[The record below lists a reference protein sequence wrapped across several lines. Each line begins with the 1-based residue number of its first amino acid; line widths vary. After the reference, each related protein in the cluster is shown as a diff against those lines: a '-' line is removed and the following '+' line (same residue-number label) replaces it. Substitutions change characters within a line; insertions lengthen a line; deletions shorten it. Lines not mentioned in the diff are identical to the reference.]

1 MNKVIDIVDNQSN
14 TTDYIYKSII
24 IGDANTG
31 KTTINEVYV
40 KSSTCNAYYE
50 PTIGI
55 EFGSKI
61 FKILAA
67 DAGTQNDINI
77 KLHAWDTAGQ
87 EAFRS
92 IIRSYYRDICMVF
105 LVYDI
110 TNRKSFE
117 NLNFWLNEYHRH
129 NPCDHSHFYILI
141 GTKLDLEWKRHVTYE
156 EGWNFAKSNGFEFIE
171 INALNCNGLHNK
183 IKHIIQAIYS
193 SNLLENECPGIRTLG
208 SVKPKN
214 TDSIKFETL
223 QLDKNKNNGGNQ
235 GGDNNHSS
243 GCCN

>member
-1 MNKVIDIVDNQSN
+1 MDKVLDIVDNQSN

-92 IIRSYYRDICMVF
+92 IIRSYYRDICLVF

-110 TNRKSFE
+110 FNIYLTYVYPHPRYPLHHLSMLFSPDVVIVSCQ
-117 NLNFWLNEYHRH
+117 LYLHPPLWL
-129 NPCDHSHFYILI
+129 
-141 GTKLDLEWKRHVTYE
+141 
-156 EGWNFAKSNGFEFIE
+156 
-171 INALNCNGLHNK
+171 
-183 IKHIIQAIYS
+183 
-193 SNLLENECPGIRTLG
+193 
-208 SVKPKN
+208 
-214 TDSIKFETL
+214 
-223 QLDKNKNNGGNQ
+223 
-235 GGDNNHSS
+235 
-243 GCCN
+243 